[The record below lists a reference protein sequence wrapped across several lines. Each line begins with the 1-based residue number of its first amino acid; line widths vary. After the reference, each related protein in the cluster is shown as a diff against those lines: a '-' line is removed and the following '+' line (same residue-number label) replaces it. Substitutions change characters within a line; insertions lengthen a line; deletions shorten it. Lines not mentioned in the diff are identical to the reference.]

1 MIFLKLF
8 ILLITEISSSVSI
21 RKKENNADKLFYNAE
36 YEKALEI
43 YVDLAKTYDE
53 DSLQRYDLEYIES
66 NMTSDL
72 RYVRLMDKIIKCKSN
87 IYNIPLEKEYSDLAF
102 FITNN
107 PSSYDNW
114 SIKKAELILLA
125 NAYKNSRQFYEA
137 IDIYLTLFS
146 DFNRFDEE
154 VRLNFIDCCIEENR
168 INTALKLLRKV
179 KSESEKQIRLN
190 KCYNF
195 LSNNLA
201 TCLEIGDTLF
211 ISRSHSGCL
220 IDENQENCYVIK
232 LKEGYKLLNFKRKY
246 YATGDAD
253 SSEIDTLISEDFYNK
268 IIDFESLIKNYEY
281 NDVSEFLSRYREFY
295 YFNLNGKK
303 QYYSI
308 EGYLEF
314 DPELERVIF

>member
-1 MIFLKLF
+1 
-8 ILLITEISSSVSI
+8 
-21 RKKENNADKLFYNAE
+21 
-36 YEKALEI
+36 
-43 YVDLAKTYDE
+43 
-53 DSLQRYDLEYIES
+53 
-66 NMTSDL
+66 MTSDL

-125 NAYKNSRQFYEA
+125 NAYKNSKQFYEA

-168 INTALKLLRKV
+168 VNTALKLLRKV

-211 ISRSHSGCL
+211 ISRSYSGCL
-220 IDENQENCYVIK
+220 IDNNQENCYVIK
-232 LKEGYKLLNFKRKY
+232 LKEGYKLRNFKREY
-246 YATGDAD
+246 YPTIDAD

-281 NDVSEFLSRYREFY
+281 NEVSEFLSRSSEFY

-303 QYYSI
+303 QYYKI

-314 DPELERVIF
+314 DPELEKLLF